1 MYVYVYVCIYMYIHV
16 HVVSGC
22 AHATNKHT
30 TEILFQN
37 QIVQNAIGFSTS
49 KQCRVRLYHYRRPVS
64 GGGMIIIQT
73 FSPFHFRQLACTYIH
88 IHCSLD
94 NSVRTHERHQILDHA
109 RTDNANG
116 NFLLI
121 PHTHT
126 HARTHAHAHTHTHTL
141 HMQTWATANH
151 INLQRKPYYI
161 IHMHLESLTT
171 QRTHHHMC
179 MIMICIMVSRR
190 YKMIYV

>member
-126 HARTHAHAHTHTHTL
+126 HARTHAHAHTHTHTAHADMGNCKSYQFAEKTIL
-141 HMQTWATANH
+141 YNPYAP
-151 INLQRKPYYI
+151 RKSYNTKDSSS
-161 IHMHLESLTT
+161 HVHDHDMHNGIT
-171 QRTHHHMC
+171 Q
-179 MIMICIMVSRR
+179 V
-190 YKMIYV
+190 